1 MFVAFRLTA
10 AQYSEKDG
18 ASPDY
23 FLSVTDTAAIAA
35 SSGPKDTTASD
46 TTSKALTPAASAG
59 LKDVPASDTAAA
71 IAVPAADGRRTVQAF
86 KLFYVCDE
94 MVIKEDYLDNAAQMD
109 KIRRYLALSPR
120 IDSIAIYAY
129 ASPEGPFARNNRL
142 SIGRAEAAKDF
153 ILKHS
158 KDLPEDRIFLHPMDE
173 NWEGLREAVEKNY
186 NRHDRERVLRI
197 LDDNS
202 VGNDTKKWRLG
213 RLDGGYTWSY
223 LKRNYMPRLRY
234 ATWICVW
241 AEPLPA
247 VAPVAYTPV
256 LNAPPQKAPDLRPAS
271 VPAPVFQRP
280 DSLRKRTVV
289 ALKTNML
296 YDAVTAL
303 NFAVEVPINK
313 NFSIQYEHHCPWWLS
328 KNNRLCLQ
336 YLTFG
341 GEFRWWFAP
350 RTKPETEKRKLRD
363 ALVGHYL
370 GVYGFGGKF
379 DFQKDREFGCY
390 QGEPLSFGLS
400 YGYSMPVSRHLN
412 IEFSISAGYAR
423 IPYRHYVPTPDWEIL
438 IRDRDNSG
446 VMHYFGPTKA
456 QISLVIPIRAT
467 FKVKDKKG
475 GAR

>member
-1 MFVAFRLTA
+1 MGGSGVAARFLTSATVQTVPDGLPTVSAASQTLSVAAQSASGTLQPAQNACQALTA
-10 AQYSEKDG
+10 VQPVQDTSQTDSSAVRTTVSA
-18 ASPDY
+18 ASP
-23 FLSVTDTAAIAA
+23 A
-35 SSGPKDTTASD
+35 
-46 TTSKALTPAASAG
+46 TPAY
-59 LKDVPASDTAAA
+59 LQT
-71 IAVPAADGRRTVQAF
+71 F

-94 MVIKEDYLDNAAQMD
+94 TVIKEDYLDNAVQMD
-109 KIRRYLALSPR
+109 KIRKYLALSPR

-129 ASPEGPFARNNRL
+129 ASPEGSFARNNRL
-142 SIGRAEAAKDF
+142 AIGRAEAAKDF
-153 ILKHS
+153 ILKHAR
-158 KDLPEDRIFLHPMDE
+158 DLPDDRILLRPMDE
-173 NWEGLREAVEKNY
+173 NWEGLREAVERDY
-186 NRHDRERVLRI
+186 HRHDRDKVLKI

-247 VAPVAYTPV
+247 VTPVEYTPV
-256 LNAPPQKAPDLRPAS
+256 FTAVQKKPDLRPTP
-271 VPAPVFQRP
+271 VPAPVFPRP

-296 YDAVTAL
+296 YDAVTVL

-313 NFSIQYEHHCPWWLS
+313 NFSFQYEHHCPWWLS

-336 YLTFG
+336 YLSFG

-350 RTKPETEKRKLRD
+350 KTKPETEKRKLRD

-379 DFQKDREFGCY
+379 DFQKDRNFGCY
-390 QGEPLSFGLS
+390 QGEPMSFG
-400 YGYSMPVSRHLN
+400 
-412 IEFSISAGYAR
+412 
-423 IPYRHYVPTPDWEIL
+423 
-438 IRDRDNSG
+438 
-446 VMHYFGPTKA
+446 
-456 QISLVIPIRAT
+456 
-467 FKVKDKKG
+467 
-475 GAR
+475 